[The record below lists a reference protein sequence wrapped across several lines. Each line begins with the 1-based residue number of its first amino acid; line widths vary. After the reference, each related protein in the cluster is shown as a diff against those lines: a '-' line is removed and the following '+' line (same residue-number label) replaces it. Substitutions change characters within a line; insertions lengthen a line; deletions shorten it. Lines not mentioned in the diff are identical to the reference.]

1 MAAKDVSFSFNFWST
16 YNKIETVK
24 LLEITLGD
32 SRKTSFAFE
41 SNEAATIY
49 KYVSN
54 YFLVFP
60 LLMNRC

>member
-1 MAAKDVSFSFNFWST
+1 MAAKDISFNFNFWST
-16 YNKIETVK
+16 YNKIETEK

-32 SRKTSFAFE
+32 SRKTSFTFE
-41 SNEAATIY
+41 SNKAATIY

-54 YFLVFP
+54 CFLVFP